1 MSRRQ
6 GDHLRRNEVK
16 TGIIELIIGQ
26 SGAVREP
33 EIRKLLEKRYKIVD
47 QGNMKKHLGDLKDS
61 SCIVKTPAKPGFA
74 NFWDVKKIENL
85 RNIRFKF
92 PEIQLNKYEKSLDI
106 VLKERALK
114 ETPFHVDSPRAYK
127 FRDQLFLSISF
138 FDMCI
143 NNDLETL
150 YDRAYKIYRSN
161 EGYDEYQIIKKRINE
176 VYTEKIKKI
185 TVNPSIWLVTYNKY
199 LDISLN
205 PDVNKNSLRRFP
217 EIELSEEEFRKILEE
232 TPLRWKE
239 VPREKLALKYIEEL
253 SQKISSELLSE
264 MLKEVPKEFLEIPQE
279 IFNKISEEIL
289 TKMSEE
295 IFNEILAENP
305 KDLYN
310 KIFEIKFHQYS
321 MRGLS
326 SDIIFQHCVDRDFAD
341 GTESPGEEEFMN
353 IIRGKVALTKKESP
367 LIDATDSVSDLD
379 DPLHGL
385 KDLDNF
391 YVDFYNKCKE
401 KMRVPKKLYL

>member
-1 MSRRQ
+1 MSRKR
-6 GDHLRRNEVK
+6 GDHLKRNEVK
-16 TGIIELIIGQ
+16 AGIIESIIG
-26 SGAVREP
+26 SNGAVSEPQIRE
-33 EIRKLLEKRYKIVD
+33 ILEKKYKIID
-47 QGNMKKHLGDLKDS
+47 QGNIKNHLKDLKDS
-61 SCIVKTPAKPGFA
+61 SCVVKIPAKPGFA
-74 NFWDVKKIENL
+74 NNWDIKKIENL
-85 RNIRFKF
+85 KNIRFKF

-114 ETPFHVDSPRAYK
+114 ETTFSVDSPRAYK

-161 EGYDEYQIIKKRINE
+161 EGYDEYQIIKKRISE
-176 VYTEKIKKI
+176 VYTEKIKRI
-185 TVNPSIWLVTYNKY
+185 IINPSIWLVTYGKY

-205 PDVNKNSLRRFP
+205 LDIHKNSLGIFP
-217 EIELSEEEFRKILEE
+217 KIELSEEEFRKILEE
-232 TPLRWKE
+232 IPLRWKE
-239 VPREKLALKYIEEL
+239 VPRGELALKFVEDL
-253 SQKISSELLSE
+253 SQKISYELISK
-264 MLKEVPKEFLEIPQE
+264 MLKEIPKELLEIPLE
-279 IFNKISEEIL
+279 IFNKIFEEIL
-289 TKMSEE
+289 TKISEE
-295 IFNEILAENP
+295 IFNEIITENP
-305 KDLYN
+305 KELYN

-341 GTESPGEEEFMN
+341 GTESSGEEEFMS
-353 IIRGKVALTKKESP
+353 IIREKVALAKKESP
-367 LIDATDSVSDLD
+367 LIGATDSLSDLD

-401 KMRVPKKLYL
+401 KMRVPKKLHL